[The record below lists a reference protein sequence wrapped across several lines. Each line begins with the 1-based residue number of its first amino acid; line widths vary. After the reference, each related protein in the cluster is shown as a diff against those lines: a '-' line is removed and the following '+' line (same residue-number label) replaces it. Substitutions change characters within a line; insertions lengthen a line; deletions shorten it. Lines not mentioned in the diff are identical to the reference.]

1 MTHEE
6 LAAIQ
11 NAREFLAGKYK
22 PGSTLD
28 VKYAKPMVASL
39 FDMLCERGL
48 LAEPLAD
55 EINAVESD
63 EDATPEIEPQ
73 PE

>member
-6 LAAIQ
+6 SKILDDAL
-11 NAREFLAGKYK
+11 EFASGDYK

-28 VKYAKPMVASL
+28 VKYAKPMVA
-39 FDMLCERGL
+39 GL
-48 LAEPLAD
+48 LAMLDLRGTMGEPRD
-55 EINAVESD
+55 ESD
-63 EDATPEIEPQ
+63 STIPDPQ